1 MRKGRLWRKAR
12 PYLSR
17 NQRVGQSTVEY
28 FLLLS
33 VLIMALYWVV
43 VASDTFSGPVQ
54 DGMEAMQDDV
64 GDWIGDG
71 VVGGG
76 S

>member
-1 MRKGRLWRKAR
+1 MRKGRLWRKDR
-12 PYLSR
+12 PNLSR
-17 NQRVGQSTVEY
+17 NRRVGQSTVEY

-43 VASDTFSGPVQ
+43 VVSDTFAGPVQ

-64 GDWIGDG
+64 GVWIGDG

>member
-1 MRKGRLWRKAR
+1 MRKGSRRGTERLYLTRK
-12 PYLSR
+12 SR
-17 NQRVGQSTVEY
+17 DGQSTVEY

-33 VLIMALYWVV
+33 VLVMALYWVV
-43 VASDTFSGPVQ
+43 VESDTFAGPVQ

-64 GDWIGDG
+64 GTWVEDG

>member
-1 MRKGRLWRKAR
+1 MRKGRLWRKDR

-43 VASDTFSGPVQ
+43 VASDTFAGPVQ
-54 DGMEAMQDDV
+54 DGMEAMQSDV

>member
-1 MRKGRLWRKAR
+1 MRKGRLWRKSR
-12 PYLSR
+12 PVLSR
-17 NQRVGQSTVEY
+17 NRRVGQSTVEY

-43 VASDTFSGPVQ
+43 VASDTFAGPVQ
-54 DGMEAMQDDV
+54 EGMEAMQSDV

>member
-1 MRKGRLWRKAR
+1 
-12 PYLSR
+12 
-17 NQRVGQSTVEY
+17 VEY

-33 VLIMALYWVV
+33 VLVMALYWVV
-43 VASDTFSGPVQ
+43 VESDTFAGPVQ

-64 GDWIGDG
+64 GTWVEDG

>member
-1 MRKGRLWRKAR
+1 
-12 PYLSR
+12 
-17 NQRVGQSTVEY
+17 VEY

-43 VASDTFSGPVQ
+43 VVSDTFAGPVQ

-64 GDWIGDG
+64 GVWIGDG

>member
-1 MRKGRLWRKAR
+1 
-12 PYLSR
+12 
-17 NQRVGQSTVEY
+17 
-28 FLLLS
+28 
-33 VLIMALYWVV
+33 MALYWVV